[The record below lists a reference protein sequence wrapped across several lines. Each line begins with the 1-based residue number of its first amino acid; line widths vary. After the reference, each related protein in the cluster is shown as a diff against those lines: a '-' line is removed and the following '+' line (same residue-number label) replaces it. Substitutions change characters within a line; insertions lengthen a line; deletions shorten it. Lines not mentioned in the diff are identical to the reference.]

1 MCGCAGVAAVLPPPP
16 PAIQVSVTPST
27 SSVLLGNS
35 QLLKAAVS
43 GTTDTAVSWSV
54 NGQAGGISGTIAP
67 DGTYTAPANLPAA
80 AAPVEIIATSHADV
94 TKSASAKI
102 NLSSD
107 VVVGA
112 PQGSPTVELGATQA
126 FQAAV
131 TSAGHPNT
139 AVQWNLSGAACAS
152 GCGSI
157 DSHGNFTAPQIL
169 PAPANVTLTATS
181 VADSTKQNSAVV
193 AITSNFTLVL
203 TAPPSVVAGSSTAIV
218 ATLTPAPNSN
228 PGTVLSWSVT
238 GAGCSGVACGTISP
252 KGDGTGATY
261 GAPQV
266 IPSPARVTIAV
277 IPLADPAKKTQATL
291 ALEPSSATLG
301 LSPAT
306 ATLAANH
313 RITLLATAQDAATV
327 LNWTVNGILGG
338 SAATGQICVANSSP
352 CQPVAT
358 GNILQADY
366 IAPGAIPGSNPV
378 HLIVSNANN
387 PAQSA
392 AADITIINHVLV
404 SILPGDVTLPPLGV
418 QGFTASVLG
427 AGNQGVVWR
436 VQGVACATG
445 GCGAINSSGTYSA
458 PSAAPVPD
466 SVQIVA
472 ISSDD
477 TSQSGFAN
485 VIISTG
491 ANILTLRPAS
501 VYTGGTNGFTL
512 RANGSGFSASAP
524 GPGSTLWI
532 AGTARMTSC
541 PSDTQCTAPVTPAD
555 VSQTGSV
562 SVQIRN
568 PDRTSSNALNLLIV
582 APGAGPEIISLTND
596 APVATEKNIS
606 VVDPTT
612 AGLDLPG
619 FSLDISV
626 AALGEFIT
634 ASNTC
639 ILGGSPISFARP
651 ASGNSSADICVFS
664 QSGLDTSMS
673 YTVSGPGDVT
683 VISKQPAGLGIIHLT
698 LAISTSALPGA
709 RTIFMQNANLDET
722 AASGVLQIR

>member
-1 MCGCAGVAAVLPPPP
+1 
-16 PAIQVSVTPST
+16 VTPST

-35 QLLKAAVS
+35 QLFKARVS
-43 GTTDTAVSWSV
+43 GTTDIAVSWSV
-54 NGQAGGISGTIAP
+54 NGQPGGNSGTIAP
-67 DGTYTAPANLPAA
+67 DGTYTAPANLPASA
-80 AAPVEIIATSHADV
+80 ISVEITATSHADV

-107 VVVGA
+107 VVVGV
-112 PQGSPTVELGATQA
+112 PQGNARVELGATQA
-126 FQAAV
+126 FQAIV

-139 AVQWNLSGAACAS
+139 TVQWSLSGGACPAAC
-152 GCGSI
+152 GNI
-157 DSHGNFTAPQIL
+157 DSNGNFTAPQVL

-203 TAPPSVVAGSSTAIV
+203 TAPASVVAGSSTTIV
-218 ATLTPAPNSN
+218 ATLTPVPNSN
-228 PGTVLSWSVT
+228 PSRVLTWSVT
-238 GAGCSGVACGTISP
+238 GAGCSGVTCGTVTSQP
-252 KGDGTGATY
+252 DGTTATY
-261 GAPQV
+261 TAPQV
-266 IPSPARVTIAV
+266 IPSPASVTV
-277 IPLADPAKKTQATL
+277 TVTPLADPAKETQATI
-291 ALEPSSATLG
+291 ALHPGSTNLS

-306 ATLAANH
+306 ATLTANH
-313 RITLLATAQDAATV
+313 RITLLASAQDATTV

-338 SAATGQICVANSSP
+338 NAATGQICVANSSP
-352 CQPVAT
+352 CQPVTT

-378 HLIVSNANN
+378 RVVVSNVNN
-387 PAQSA
+387 PTQSA

-404 SILPGDVTLPPLGV
+404 SILPGNVTLPPLGV
-418 QGFTASVLG
+418 QGFTATVLG
-427 AGNQGVVWR
+427 AGNQSVVWR
-436 VQGVACATG
+436 VQGAACATG
-445 GCGAINSSGTYSA
+445 GCGAINSSGTYTA

-466 SVQIVA
+466 AVQIAA

-477 TSQSGFAN
+477 TSQSGIAN

-491 ANILTLRPAS
+491 ANILTLHPAS
-501 VYTGGTNGFTL
+501 VYTGGANGFTL
-512 RANGSGFSASAP
+512 RANGSGFNASAT
-524 GPGSTLWI
+524 GSGSTLWI
-532 AGTARMTSC
+532 AGTARITSC
-541 PSDTQCTAPVTPAD
+541 ASDTQCTAPVTPAD
-555 VSQTGSV
+555 VSQTGSA
-562 SVQIRN
+562 SVQVRN
-568 PDRTSSNALNLLIV
+568 PDGTSSNALNLLVV
-582 APGAGPEIISLTND
+582 APGLGPEIISLTND

-612 AGLDLPG
+612 AGLDVPG

-639 ILGGSPISFARP
+639 TLGGSPISFARP
-651 ASGNSSADICVFS
+651 ASGNASADICVFS

-673 YTVSGPGDVT
+673 YTISGPGDVT

-698 LAISTSALPGA
+698 LVISASALPGA

-722 AASGVLQIR
+722 AASGVLEIR